1 MRYKLLTC
9 EVFARQVYYLAAFA
23 PDIIDIELVDKGLHN
38 EPDTLRARLQE
49 RLDALPED
57 RYDAVLLAYGLCSN
71 STAGLVCRQAP
82 MVIPRVHDCIS
93 IFLGSAERYS
103 DEFRGH
109 PGTFWY
115 TPDYIE
121 RGGGESGSLSL
132 GAAGDEHSMAK
143 AYEEY
148 VVKYGKDNA
157 DYLMEVMGAWQ
168 QHYDRAAYVVPSEME
183 MPDYRA
189 GTREQAAH
197 RGWQFVELEGSL
209 ILLHDLIRGQWDP
222 RRFLVI
228 PPGRTLTPSND
239 AAIMVGC
246 PAGTIR

>member
-168 QHYDRAAYVVPSEME
+168 QHYKRAVYVDASEGAF
-183 MPDYRA
+183 PDYAPAVA
-189 GTREQAAH
+189 GEADR
-197 RGWQFVELEGSL
+197 RGWMFERLAGSL
-209 ILLHDLIRGQWDP
+209 VLIRDLVDGRWDEE
-222 RRFLVI
+222 RFLTV
-228 PPGRTLTPSND
+228 
-239 AAIMVGC
+239 
-246 PAGTIR
+246 PAGETLAPTNDERIVAACKACEP